1 MPPEILLNYY
11 PYLLDKTPFTRY
23 HLTKQAF
30 LGQFLPMTPPRK
42 KKTKYI
48 FLVLRIAVVTAGI
61 IWAVIWLSSGQRWQ
75 NLLQIFKK
83 MNLLLFAAVLVVFA
97 LGQVLVALRWWILTK
112 TQAIFI
118 PFSAALRLHF
128 LGLFYN
134 NFLPGSVGGDLIR
147 AWYVTRHTEKK
158 FEAVLSVFVDRVI
171 GLASTLLIAIFFYA
185 IFLRGQAE
193 QLNLRPETGLIT
205 RIAQNKH
212 IFLYAAGAL
221 LILLVIFFSNK
232 PGRHALKTFTSKLA
246 KLAASLIK
254 KLQKAAVIYCKKPLA
269 LSQVFALT
277 VFLQIM
283 TITAFWVLGKNLGIH
298 VSVRYYYV
306 FFTMT
311 WVLGA
316 IPVSIG
322 GAVVVEGTLAYMFIH
337 LASVQP
343 ESALALALTQRIIWM
358 LASLPGA
365 GIHLVGAHLPK
376 DFSIDYQNAIN

>member
-1 MPPEILLNYY
+1 M
-11 PYLLDKTPFTRY
+11 LDKTPFTRY

-30 LGQFLPMTPPRK
+30 LGQFLPMTKPRK
-42 KKTKYI
+42 TKTKYI
-48 FLVLRIAVVTAGI
+48 FLLIRIAVVTAGI

-112 TQAIFI
+112 TQAIVI

-147 AWYVTRHTEKK
+147 AWYVTKHTEKK
-158 FEAVLSVFVDRVI
+158 FEAVISVFVDRII
-171 GLASTLLIAIFFYA
+171 GLFSTLLIAIFFYT
-185 IFLRGQAE
+185 IFLRGQVE
-193 QLNLRPETGLIT
+193 KLNLRPETGLIT
-205 RIAQNKH
+205 RIVQNKH

-221 LILLVIFFSNK
+221 LILLAIFFSNK
-232 PGRHALKTFTSKLA
+232 PGRHALKTFTFKLA

-254 KLQKAAVIYCKKPLA
+254 KLQNAAVVYCKKPLA
-269 LSQVFALT
+269 ISQVFALT

-311 WVLGA
+311 WILGA

-322 GAVVVEGTLAYMFIH
+322 GAVVVEGTLVYMFIH

-343 ESALALALTQRIIWM
+343 EAALALALAQRIIWM

-365 GIHLVGAHLPK
+365 VIHLSGAHLPK